1 MSESPLPAFADLLGT
16 ALLVH
21 DPETG
26 AVLDANAAAEGL
38 YGYSTAALRERGV
51 TGISTES
58 PRFSEETAL
67 QRIRAAAEGDEQ
79 TFEWQVRRSDSEMR
93 WIQVRLRRV
102 TLEETASILAEIQ
115 DITEFKR
122 RTRRLQL
129 LHRIIRHNL
138 RNEMSVVIGHAG
150 SLEQALEDDNHE
162 QQVEVIKRVA
172 DDVSRMTESVSRIEE
187 IASNDSAD
195 FSPTDVPALLD
206 ELAGEFESEFP
217 EASVTVEVETE
228 AGVVVSAD
236 RGLRYGLEHAIRN
249 AIQHNDGDRPEVVL
263 RAARD
268 DRDSRG
274 VIQVVDDGPA
284 IPDVEVDAIDADADI
299 SEMKHGSGVG
309 LFVMKWCAES
319 LGGRLEVHAD
329 DSRGNVV
336 EFTLPL
342 LDAEPGE

>member
-1 MSESPLPAFADLLGT
+1 MTEPSLPEFADLLET

-38 YGYSTAALRERGV
+38 YGYSTPELRERGV
-51 TGISTES
+51 AGISTES
-58 PRFSEETAL
+58 PRFSGEAVL
-67 QRIRAAAEGDEQ
+67 QRVRAAAGGDDQ
-79 TFEWQVRRSDSEMR
+79 AFEWQVRRSDDEMR
-93 WIQVRLRRV
+93 WVQVRLRRV
-102 TLEETASILAEIQ
+102 TLGRAASVLAEIQ

-129 LHRIIRHNL
+129 LHRLIRHNL
-138 RNEMSVVIGHAG
+138 RNEMSVVMGHAG
-150 SLEQALEDDNHE
+150 SLERALEDDDHE
-162 QQVEVIKRVA
+162 QQVEIIKRVA
-172 DDVSRMTESVSRIEE
+172 DDVSQMTESVSRIEE
-187 IASNDSAD
+187 IASNDATD

-217 EASVTVEVETE
+217 GASVTVEAETE
-228 AGVVVSAD
+228 AGVLVSAD

-249 AIQHNDGDRPEVVL
+249 AIQHNDSDRPEVVL

-268 DRDSRG
+268 DRDSRA
-274 VIQVVDDGPA
+274 VVQVTDDGPA

-299 SEMKHGSGVG
+299 SEMQHGSGVG

-336 EFTLPL
+336 EFMLPL
-342 LDAEPGE
+342 LGAEPGE